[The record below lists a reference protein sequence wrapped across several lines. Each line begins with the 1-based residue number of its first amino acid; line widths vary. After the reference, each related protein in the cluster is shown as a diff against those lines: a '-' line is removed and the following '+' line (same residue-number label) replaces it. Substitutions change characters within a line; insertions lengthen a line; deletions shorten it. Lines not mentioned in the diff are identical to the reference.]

1 VRKREKA
8 KTEFPKEV
16 GSWAELYSA
25 AASNFAA
32 VVVVVVVVVVLDAAV
47 V

>member
-1 VRKREKA
+1 MRKREKA

-25 AASNFAA
+25 AASNIAA
-32 VVVVVVVVVVLDAAV
+32 VVVVVLDAAV